1 MFDNAETYPVQPSL
15 MGAEKSVMN
24 ITPTMTERLR
34 HERDNLKQRLA
45 EVEAALSTIEANPQ
59 VQQVIDAL
67 TKLHWL
73 R

>member
-1 MFDNAETYPVQPSL
+1 MFDTQENYPTAPGELRAEIGALNA
-15 MGAEKSVMN
+15 
-24 ITPTMTERLR
+24 TPTMTDRLKRERATLQ
-34 HERDNLKQRLA
+34 NRLA
-45 EVEAALSTIEANPQ
+45 EVEAALSTIESNPQ